1 MGLHKNGSSMR
12 QSNLT
17 GFLEDEVD
25 REAPKVQPRSLSGSR
40 ERGYILSRPPFER
53 EGRMKTASEH
63 AAQDL
68 LNGDGNLL
76 KRRSSS
82 KAGYFSN
89 DTSFPSSYTEPYIFA
104 HDSGQAMHYK
114 HSELADFHFNEW
126 NSHKDRHWPIG
137 MHHSKLSFPRGSLHL
152 SQSHDSGFA
161 NSDLYGTQRVGEPM
175 TKKLKTLH
183 SMSGKDHQKGMLSP
197 SVLNHALKR
206 KADTSKDTWKE
217 AQLSIKTPKLS
228 TLGTFKDTRVVPEN
242 LRTKEKPL
250 ASSRKHGLQQY
261 IQSGRST
268 FCNATSL
275 MPAAK
280 APTKLNCLLD
290 YERMEELAAAYST
303 SKARS
308 AYTPSSKLQDAYSSA
323 KPKSIPKREKLREDK
338 ERKLYI
344 GSKNR
349 TYEKF
354 NPQRKVEK
362 LSSLDLLVQA
372 ASGLEAE
379 LRSSELELSERES
392 CSSDGFHKE
401 AGMLFTEEDSDS
413 TDENSG
419 VETTCHPASPKGKE
433 DNVEEYDIETLKRIA
448 ATSPERGK
456 APLIRSRRGRAQ
468 ALPSRFRDSLLED
481 DWKRRR
487 RRPGQVSTPV
497 KRSVP
502 VVDQE
507 EQRRGSPQIS
517 QKTAGERLENKA
529 LNETDIDMQT
539 HHELN
544 CDATDLDT
552 EQRSPKLEQ
561 LDANAEEVVF
571 TAKLDKRGDFD
582 VSQTSLATLSWQDLT
597 TNQMPL
603 PKMVKLEPDGAEI
616 PSISFALPS
625 KAPLKVKK
633 HRQQINVSLEMP
645 SKQIMKYAN
654 PDKSFS
660 VSRPEEERSIYL
672 SSMPFVFN
680 FDIGDVVWAK
690 LGVSKDYVWP
700 AKVVDPTK
708 DVPESV
714 LRAGHPYRLCVM
726 LCGPSS
732 GKHGDPDYAWVK
744 RSSVYPFMENLDR
757 FQVQMVNRP
766 PGFRQAI
773 EEAILADCGVVQNRG
788 THLRPSQF
796 IHQAKEMNNFISN
809 GTIAVDRL
817 DLSKSL
823 KDHEKFGD
831 SSIDMKVPFGKD
843 APKNHSGEGKK
854 TEGMIL
860 AVPDQI
866 DVVCYGKEAKYI
878 PKFHQVF
885 CECELCITGQ
895 MMGPSKWERHTGS
908 RKKKWKESIKLK
920 NSNNTLLSWIHF
932 MLEHGATGLAY
943 TEANTNLPSRQRE
956 RKLAACLQLRFL
968 SCDSGIIA
976 RQQEDNSIK
985 KAIMAGQQ
993 EEMEHLRKQ
1002 MEELQAALSH
1012 PEVQQILKTL
1022 EKGKGKMVD
1031 EPPQNLP
1038 EAAQALPQKKA
1049 PPPPNKDPNVGTSR
1063 QYEEESIS
1071 SPNYSPNYS
1080 FMKDFDNLIPDED
1093 LNLDPEDFDVK
1104 SSKAEE
1110 PEHSRDSHRSIPIH
1124 GDSKKIS
1131 KKRSHHHKKK
1141 KTFKA
1146 RDKDVKFEYYNGR
1159 RVINKALAFIRQF
1172 EVAFA
1177 KGNFSERSKLRHVS
1191 MYLKDTA
1198 SNWWLTTILKG
1209 RKPKDWEDFKKS
1221 FYAQF
1226 LPPDFETD
1234 VGIFYGLPDCFGSFA
1249 APYIPVVVNWT
1260 AERCAVCRWVEDF
1273 DWNKMIICNR
1283 CGIAVHEECYGK
1295 RATNGFF
1302 ICRLCENPDVE
1313 HECCLCPVKGG
1324 ALKPST
1330 IYGFWVHITCAWFIE
1345 EVSFKNAVTME
1356 PADGLTKIDA
1366 GRFRQAC
1373 AVCKQVHGVCIQCAK
1388 CPTAYHVMCAARA
1401 GYRMEL
1407 HSLKT
1412 KGGNWLNKKITY
1424 CSNHRSPDPDAKLF
1438 LTSSQGKQ
1446 HIGKSLEDKDNLS
1459 VFESFDSMADS
1470 SAVMFAS
1477 QSEASNASRC
1487 QEYSEQMKLYNKKKL
1502 EGEAVAH
1509 TVSGYCWHSSE
1520 VISSLRQEESHIR
1533 EKASLQ
1539 ERLID
1544 LQRTEKSRVCCGRSG
1559 IHGWGLFAR
1568 RPILEGEMVVE
1579 YRGELVRRSIADL
1592 REKRYRQE
1600 GKGCYFFKISDEVII
1615 DATEK
1620 GNVARLINHSCGPNC
1635 YARIFT
1641 INGIGETCIVLIARR
1656 YLKAGEE
1663 LTYDYLF
1670 DPENKEVPCLCGA
1683 DTCRKFMC

>member
-17 GFLEDEVD
+17 GILEDEVD
-25 REAPKVQPRSLSGSR
+25 REAPKIQPRSLSGSR
-40 ERGYILSRPPFER
+40 ERGYTLSRPPFER

-63 AAQDL
+63 AAQDRM
-68 LNGDGNLL
+68 NGDGNLL

-89 DTSFPSSYTEPYIFA
+89 DTNFPSSYTEPYIFA
-104 HDSGQAMHYK
+104 HDSDK

-126 NSHKDRHWPIG
+126 SSHKDRHWPIG
-137 MHHSKLSFPRGSLHL
+137 MHHSKLSFPRGSIHL

-197 SVLNHALKR
+197 SALNHALKR
-206 KADTSKDTWKE
+206 KADTPKDTWKE
-217 AQLSIKTPKLS
+217 AQLSIKTAKLS
-228 TLGTFKDTRVVPEN
+228 TFGTPKDTRVVPEN

-268 FCNATSL
+268 FCNGTSL

-323 KPKSIPKREKLREDK
+323 KPKSIPKRENFREDQ

-344 GSKNR
+344 SSKNR

-392 CSSDGFHKE
+392 YSSDGFHKE
-401 AGMLFTEEDSDS
+401 AGMLFTEKDSDS

-419 VETTCHPASPKGKE
+419 VEMTSHPASPKGKE

-448 ATSPERGK
+448 AMSPERGK

-497 KRSVP
+497 EKRVL

-517 QKTAGERLENKA
+517 QKTVGESLENKA

-539 HHELN
+539 RHELN
-544 CDATDLDT
+544 CDATDLDA

-561 LDANAEEVVF
+561 VDANAEEVVF

-582 VSQTSLATLSWQDLT
+582 VSQSSLARKDLT

-603 PKMVKLEPDGAEI
+603 PKMVKLEPDGPEI
-616 PSISFALPS
+616 PSTSFALPS

-633 HRQQINVSLEMP
+633 HRQRINVSLEIP

-654 PDKSFS
+654 PDKSSS

-766 PGFRQAI
+766 PGFRLAI

-788 THLRPSQF
+788 THIRPSQF
-796 IHQAKEMNNFISN
+796 IHQAKEMNNFTSN
-809 GTIAVDRL
+809 GTNAVDRL

-823 KDHEKFGD
+823 KDHEKFED

-878 PKFHQVF
+878 PKFHQVL

-920 NSNNTLLSWIHF
+920 NSNNTLLSWLHF

-956 RKLAACLQLRFL
+956 RKLAACLQ
-968 SCDSGIIA
+968 S
-976 RQQEDNSIK
+976 
-985 KAIMAGQQ
+985 
-993 EEMEHLRKQ
+993 
-1002 MEELQAALSH
+1002 
-1012 PEVQQILKTL
+1012 
-1022 EKGKGKMVD
+1022 
-1031 EPPQNLP
+1031 
-1038 EAAQALPQKKA
+1038 
-1049 PPPPNKDPNVGTSR
+1049 
-1063 QYEEESIS
+1063 
-1071 SPNYSPNYS
+1071 
-1080 FMKDFDNLIPDED
+1080 
-1093 LNLDPEDFDVK
+1093 
-1104 SSKAEE
+1104 
-1110 PEHSRDSHRSIPIH
+1110 
-1124 GDSKKIS
+1124 
-1131 KKRSHHHKKK
+1131 
-1141 KTFKA
+1141 
-1146 RDKDVKFEYYNGR
+1146 
-1159 RVINKALAFIRQF
+1159 
-1172 EVAFA
+1172 
-1177 KGNFSERSKLRHVS
+1177 
-1191 MYLKDTA
+1191 
-1198 SNWWLTTILKG
+1198 
-1209 RKPKDWEDFKKS
+1209 
-1221 FYAQF
+1221 
-1226 LPPDFETD
+1226 
-1234 VGIFYGLPDCFGSFA
+1234 
-1249 APYIPVVVNWT
+1249 PYIPVVVNWT

-1366 GRFRQAC
+1366 ARFRQAC

-1424 CSNHRSPDPDAKLF
+1424 CSEHRSPDPDAKLF

-1446 HIGKSLEDKDNLS
+1446 HIGKILEDKDNLS

-1477 QSEASNASRC
+1477 QSESSNASRC
-1487 QEYSEQMKLYNKKKL
+1487 QEYSEQMKIYNKKKL
-1502 EGEAVAH
+1502 GGEAVAH

-1533 EKASLQ
+1533 EMASLQ

-1559 IHGWGLFAR
+1559 IHGWGLFTR
-1568 RPILEGEMVVE
+1568 RPILVGEMVVE